1 MGEKRLPKNLVMV
14 NIFTYVKQKMGNGQ
28 KVKLRK
34 NKIKHKNRK
43 RVPIIDDPE
52 VFISGERRN
61 G

>member
-1 MGEKRLPKNLVMV
+1 MV

-28 KVKLRK
+28 KAKLRK

-52 VFISGERRN
+52 VFISGERKN

>member
-1 MGEKRLPKNLVMV
+1 MV
-14 NIFTYVKQKMGNGQ
+14 NIFIYVRQKMVNGQ

-52 VFISGERRN
+52 VFISGERK
-61 G
+61 